1 MIREKSLLRKQ
12 ICVAINLN
20 DYETARKLMD
30 TLCEDNKPLR
40 KRWYDE
46 DVEYLMRHV
55 EEHGYQKAIRIV
67 AEKLGRKKLNV
78 KGKYDREMRKRAKN
92 NVRTRKL

>member
-46 DVEYLMRHV
+46 DVKYLMRHV

-78 KGKYDREMRKRAKN
+78 KEKYDREMRKRAKN
-92 NVRTRKL
+92 NVRTREL